1 MSSVTST
8 RNLAAFLG
16 IGALT
21 LTLAACG
28 NDDDGDSTESG
39 LFSAD
44 SEEETHSEP
53 DSTEE
58 ETEEA
63 EEDLLE
69 EDDAQDPAQE
79 EPHAEEDPLEEE
91 DDDEEDSTRLAV
103 DLAEE
108 FSENWENH

>member
-44 SEEETHSEP
+44 SEEETQEDEP
-53 DSTEE
+53 TEA

-108 FSENWENH
+108 FSENWENR